1 MESKIKVLRQLS
13 LIQKVADL
21 EDPASVLVFFEFGF
35 GFWFGGLKI
44 VREVWQKLRD
54 RRFEVTDNAG
64 TPGEKYECEMCGLV
78 T

>member
-44 VREVWQKLRD
+44 VREV
-54 RRFEVTDNAG
+54 
-64 TPGEKYECEMCGLV
+64 
-78 T
+78 